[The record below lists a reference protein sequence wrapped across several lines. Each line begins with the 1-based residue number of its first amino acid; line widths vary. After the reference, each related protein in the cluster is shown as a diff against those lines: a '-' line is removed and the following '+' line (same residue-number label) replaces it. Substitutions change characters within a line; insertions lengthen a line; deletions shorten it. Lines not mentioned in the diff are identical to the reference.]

1 MGANFGDLDND
12 GYLDFF
18 VGTGNPNLWTLVPNV
33 MMRNDGGRRF
43 LDVTTAGGF
52 GHIRK
57 GHGVV
62 FGDIDN
68 DGQQD
73 VFVRLGGVYE
83 ADRAAAALFA
93 NPGNDNSW
101 ISVRLEG
108 TVSNRSAIGARL
120 SFAIEEDGKKRT
132 IHRATSTG
140 GSFGSK
146 PLRNEVGLG
155 RARKV
160 ETLEVRWPS
169 GAKQTF
175 SDVAVRRFYS
185 LREGGALVLD
195 ERVKRIPFPGRRRE
209 EAAPAG
215 QSNVPFARDSGGQTR
230 AIGIGPSRH

>member
-1 MGANFGDLDND
+1 
-12 GYLDFF
+12 
-18 VGTGNPNLWTLVPNV
+18 
-33 MMRNDGGRRF
+33 
-43 LDVTTAGGF
+43 VTTAGGF

-57 GHGVV
+57 GHGVA

-73 VFVRLGGVYE
+73 VFIRLGGFLE
-83 ADRAAAALFA
+83 ADRAAAALFK

-101 ISVRLEG
+101 ITVRLEG

-132 IHRATSTG
+132 VYRVTSTG

-155 RARKV
+155 RALKV

-169 GAKQTF
+169 GTTQSF
-175 SDVAVRRFYS
+175 RDVPVKRFYY
-185 LREGGALVLD
+185 LREGGELVVD
-195 ERVKRIPFPGRRRE
+195 ERVRRIPFPGRHAVSWR
-209 EAAPAG
+209 
-215 QSNVPFARDSGGQTR
+215 FL
-230 AIGIGPSRH
+230 